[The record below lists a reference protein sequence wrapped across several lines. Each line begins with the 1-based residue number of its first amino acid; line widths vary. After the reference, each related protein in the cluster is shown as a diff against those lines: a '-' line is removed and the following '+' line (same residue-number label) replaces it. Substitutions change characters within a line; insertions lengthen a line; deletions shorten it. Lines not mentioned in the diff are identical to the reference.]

1 MPRTP
6 PTTAGPEGLP
16 EPPDFTLLSKSISD
30 DTSFCSNLYSFSN
43 TASYESL
50 LLPRVP
56 SPSLRLEEMLGL
68 WPSTP
73 KPTSAF
79 GIKEYRVDDRRSDH
93 RDSLATIV
101 DFGDWISD
109 QSQSRSPSL
118 LPPAPLF
125 HRHEP
130 SLPGAS
136 TRCRLSSTNSDFP
149 PNIKPTTNLALTNAA
164 TTEPK
169 NNEISYSSPEPTQS
183 ERSDREAAPSAFE
196 GEDVHDDSSN
206 ADMQLHQL
214 AASPT
219 EVSYIDWDDD
229 DGRRGPSRIARVKKS
244 LADLRAA
251 ERFIADVTSAKKT
264 VTSRDNHDVAAL
276 QCSTIESG
284 ISTPT
289 PADCRQQM
297 ARKHADRPLPDIPVP
312 IQSMPQ
318 GGSVNVDAQSTSKVK
333 KRSGHKCRL
342 AKYAPQNAQC
352 LPSQMH
358 DRRGSISS
366 EPDSPLPM
374 SMPSPT
380 IQKRKRI
387 SSVSFK
393 SGRSEKKKKKSRLG
407 TVGKLVR
414 AVLRLKKDH

>member
-1 MPRTP
+1 M
-6 PTTAGPEGLP
+6 
-16 EPPDFTLLSKSISD
+16 S
-30 DTSFCSNLYSFSN
+30 
-43 TASYESL
+43 
-50 LLPRVP
+50 
-56 SPSLRLEEMLGL
+56 
-68 WPSTP
+68 
-73 KPTSAF
+73 
-79 GIKEYRVDDRRSDH
+79 
-93 RDSLATIV
+93 
-101 DFGDWISD
+101 
-109 QSQSRSPSL
+109 
-118 LPPAPLF
+118 
-125 HRHEP
+125 
-130 SLPGAS
+130 SLPGQTNGAAA
-136 TRCRLSSTNSDFP
+136 TATVSSANSDFP
-149 PNIKPTTNLALTNAA
+149 PSIKPSTNMAINNAA

-169 NNEISYSSPEPTQS
+169 NNAFSYSSPEPTQS
-183 ERSDREAAPSAFE
+183 ETSDRVAAPSAFAGE
-196 GEDVHDDSSN
+196 GVHDDPSN

-374 SMPSPT
+374 SMPSST

-393 SGRSEKKKKKSRLG
+393 SGTSEKKKKKSRLG